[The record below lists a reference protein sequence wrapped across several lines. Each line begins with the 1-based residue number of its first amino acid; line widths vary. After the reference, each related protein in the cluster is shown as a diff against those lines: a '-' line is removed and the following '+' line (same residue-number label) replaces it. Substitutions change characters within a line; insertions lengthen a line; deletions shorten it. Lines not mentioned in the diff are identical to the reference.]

1 MAKNKTLSIVQSL
14 DLERYMGEWHEIA
27 RLPNW
32 FERKCVRNISAKYK
46 LLSNGQVL
54 VVNSCQKNNGRLDE
68 AVGIGRVKNGE
79 TGHLLVTFAP
89 KLMRALPFLWADY
102 CVIHIDENYEN
113 AVVGE
118 PSRKYLWILS
128 RKNSIAKD
136 SLSRLIEIAQKEG
149 FDTERLI
156 YPASDVKQ

>member
-1 MAKNKTLSIVQSL
+1 M
-14 DLERYMGEWHEIA
+14 
-27 RLPNW
+27 
-32 FERKCVRNISAKYK
+32 
-46 LLSNGQVL
+46 
-54 VVNSCQKNNGRLDE
+54 
-68 AVGIGRVKNGE
+68 
-79 TGHLLVTFAP
+79 TFAP